1 MNSSLVFE
9 SIQWNQYILCKSTSP
24 WKHCIFTKSLHPIL
38 PSQNYH
44 LQPTSYEF
52 WKTWVDKR
60 IETSESRCAFG
71 LPIFTNESL
80 LGDPAMMKH
89 QGWHKRFN
97 KIFYFYTK
105 ITKISATEICHL
117 STYLEPHLTGWKCQP
132 ALQTHFFLSKSETSG
147 AFIMAILEEFKNRYL
162 RAEWTFQSAPTRKW
176 GGALPFSCH
185 KTE

>member
-1 MNSSLVFE
+1 MKTIYFYEIITPYSAFAKLSLATNKLW
-9 SIQWNQYILCKSTSP
+9 I
-24 WKHCIFTKSLHPIL
+24 
-38 PSQNYH
+38 
-44 LQPTSYEF
+44 

-89 QGWHKRFN
+89 QGWHQRFN

-185 KTE
+185 KTEYGDSKVSFGHVRVC